1 MNEKI
6 TVGRLVRAT
15 IEGKNLF
22 GWWEV
27 LVVIDLRW
35 WKRYGYRPSALAG

>member
-6 TVGRLVRAT
+6 TVAGLVRAT
-15 IEGKNLF
+15 IQGKNLF
-22 GWWEV
+22 RWWEV
-27 LVVIDLRW
+27 LVVIDLKG